1 LLGRAPFFGER
12 KIKRYLRPLLATTR
26 FEEEGIAMPQALL
39 PLVPDGATAINHLV
53 SVVREAGQWT
63 YFLGVRP
70 VFEHAEEDHRS
81 FRMFTAQLICL
92 GDCLQSEVVRVFGV
106 SAISVKR
113 SVKKFRQHG
122 IAGFYQPRRGR
133 GATVLTPEVVQ
144 QAQALLLQGRSR
156 SQVAEQLEL
165 KSDTLRKGILQGRV
179 SAPSHAASSESQP
192 DDRGPPPCQDST
204 RSPANESGTTARDRP
219 LPPSSSQASPSSS
232 QALPS
237 SSQAPPSSSL
247 ASPSSALALPTAT
260 DQSQRTVQ
268 DTAAAEGLGMA
279 CTRVL
284 DRVAA
289 SLGLLPGGAATHFE
303 PCRDVPLGG
312 VMCALPALAQN
323 GLFRHLSTCFPSLGG
338 YYTTLQVMTLL
349 GYMALCRIKTVE
361 QLQYYPPGELGKLL
375 GLDRVPEVRC
385 LRYKLSSLT
394 AGDGPQIW
402 AGLLSRDW
410 LEADPE
416 LAGALYVDGHV
427 RLYHGQLTKL
437 PPRYVARQKL
447 CLRGTTDYWICDA
460 LGQPFFV
467 VERPIDHGLLE
478 VLRNEVVPRLLNE
491 VPHQPTAVELD
502 ADPYRHRFVLLF
514 DREGYSPEFFREMW
528 QQHRIACVTYHK
540 YPKEAWPESEF
551 VETQVAFPRGEVV
564 SMKLAERG
572 TWVGGPQKGCW
583 VREVRKLTGSG
594 HQTSVIGTCYG
605 WAAPKEAAWLFS
617 RWSQENFFRYAM
629 EQFGIDLLSEYG
641 TEQIP
646 ETKRPVVNPARRT
659 LDQRRRS
666 LHSRLQQRQARYA
679 ALTLHPESD
688 PAEVAAWER
697 GKAELV
703 EEIQHLEHELEEVKQ
718 QQQATPTHLNWE
730 ALPPEAQCERLAPG
744 RKRLLDTVK
753 MIAYRA
759 ETAMAGI
766 IREVLSRADDAR
778 SLLRDLFTRTA
789 DILPQE
795 RSGTL
800 AVRVHASSN
809 PRHDRA
815 ITHLLEQIT
824 AAEHTYPGT
833 TLKLTYTLAGV
844 VPNQKLG
851 SSLFP
856 GDQEV

>member
-1 LLGRAPFFGER
+1 
-12 KIKRYLRPLLATTR
+12 
-26 FEEEGIAMPQALL
+26 MPQALL
-39 PLVPDGATAINHLV
+39 PLVPDGATAINDFF
-53 SVVREAGQWT
+53 SVVCEGGQWT

-70 VFEHAEEDHRS
+70 VLQHAEKDLRS
-81 FRMFTAQLICL
+81 FRMFTAQLICQ
-92 GDCLQSEVVRVFGV
+92 GSCLQSEVIRAFGV

-113 SVKKFRQHG
+113 SVKKFREQG
-122 IAGFYQPRRGR
+122 IEGFYQPRRGR
-133 GATVLTPEVVQ
+133 GATVVTPEIAQ

-156 SQVAEQLEL
+156 SQIAEQLGL
-165 KSDTLRKGILQGRV
+165 KSDTLRKAILQGRV
-179 SAPSHAASSESQP
+179 SVPSPAASPESRP
-192 DDRGPPPCQDST
+192 DDGGPSPRQDPL
-204 RSPANESGTTARDRP
+204 RSPADESGATARDLP
-219 LPPSSSQASPSSS
+219 PPPSSLQ
-232 QALPS
+232 
-237 SSQAPPSSSL
+237 PP
-247 ASPSSALALPTAT
+247 PIAT

-268 DTAAAEGLGMA
+268 DAAAAEGLGMA

-289 SLGLLPGGAATHFE
+289 SLGLLPGGAATQFQ
-303 PCRDVPLGG
+303 PCRDVPFGG

-323 GLFRHLSTCFPSLGG
+323 GLFRHLSLCFPSLGG

-361 QLQYYPPGELGKLL
+361 QLQYHPPGELGKLL

-385 LRYKLSSLT
+385 LRYKLASLT
-394 AGDGPQIW
+394 AGDAPQTW

-410 LEADPE
+410 LEADAE

-447 CLRGTTDYWICDA
+447 CLRGTTDYWVCDA

-478 VLRNEVVPRLLNE
+478 VLRNEVVPRLLKE
-491 VPHQPTAVELD
+491 VPRQPTEQELN
-502 ADPYRHRFVLLF
+502 ADPYRHRLVLLF

-528 QQHRIACVTYHK
+528 QNHRIACVTYHK

-551 VETQVAFPRGEVV
+551 VETRVPFPGGEVV

-572 TWVGGPQKGCW
+572 TWVGSRQKGYW

-605 WAAPKEAAWLFS
+605 WTAPKEAAWMFS

-629 EQFGIDLLSEYG
+629 EHFAIDLLSEYG
-641 TEQIP
+641 TEKIP

-666 LHSRLQQRQARYA
+666 LQSRLQQRQARYG

-688 PAEVAAWER
+688 PAEVAEWER

-703 EEIQHLEHELEEVKQ
+703 EQIQQLEHELDEVKK
-718 QQQATPTHLNWE
+718 QQQATPTHLSWE
-730 ALPPEAQCERLAPG
+730 ALPQEAQCERLAPG

-766 IREVLSRADDAR
+766 LREVLSRADDAR

-789 DILPQE
+789 DILPDE
-795 RSGTL
+795 GSGTIG
-800 AVRVHASSN
+800 VRVHASSN

-815 ITHLLEQIT
+815 IAHLLEQLT

-833 TLKLTYTLAGV
+833 KLKLTYAVAGV
-844 VPNQKLG
+844 APNQNSG